1 VARKAINKAMSDYAF
16 IFRNEGELKQGL
28 KELHEVRELAQNMT
42 VMDKSKTFNTD
53 LVGLLET
60 EFLMDISVPM
70 MLGALNR
77 TESRGAQSRTDFP
90 ERDDENWMKHT
101 LMHYK
106 GATTDPEPDYS
117 RKVTVTKFQPEV
129 RTY

>member
-1 VARKAINKAMSDYAF
+1 
-16 IFRNEGELKQGL
+16 
-28 KELHEVRELAQNMT
+28 
-42 VMDKSKTFNTD
+42 MDKSKTFNTD

-60 EFLMDISVPM
+60 EFLKDIVMPVM
-70 MLGALNR
+70 IGAKNR

-90 ERDDENWMKHT
+90 ERDDVNWMKHT

-106 GATTDPEPDYS
+106 GPTSDPEADYS
-117 RKVTVTKFQPEV
+117 RGVTVTKFQPEV

>member
-1 VARKAINKAMSDYAF
+1 
-16 IFRNEGELKQGL
+16 
-28 KELHEVRELAQNMT
+28 
-42 VMDKSKTFNTD
+42 
-53 LVGLLET
+53 
-60 EFLMDISVPM
+60 M

-106 GATTDPEPDYS
+106 GATTDPEADYS